1 MLKERKTKFALLSLL
16 SALAIVSTAFA
27 GVSIYAQT
35 DDNSEL
41 TTFEEEAIAAGS
53 EENETG
59 VVEDTAE
66 SDKATDGEISAAD
79 VSSLFD
85 GL

>member
-1 MLKERKTKFALLSLL
+1 LLKERKTKFALLSLL

-41 TTFEEEAIAAGS
+41 TTFEEAIAAGS